1 MADLT
6 ELEACVLGL
15 IWSEG
20 PCTPYRVQQIM
31 KSSPSPHWSGSAG
44 AIYPVFERLEGGGL
58 VRARTRMQ
66 GKRES
71 RAFQTTAS
79 GLRVLR
85 SWIGPPVSEWA
96 GDLPIDP
103 LRTRVRFLGALSVA
117 RQRAFLH
124 DAIAILESKLKDVQ
138 TDCRELKK
146 SEDPFPYTM
155 ARGAI
160 HVTRARIKWLAEIE
174 AGLDEGNGE

>member
-31 KSSPSPHWSGSAG
+31 KGSPSPHWSGSAG
-44 AIYPVFERLEGGGL
+44 AIYPVIERLEGGGL
-58 VRARTRMQ
+58 VRARKRMQ

-79 GLRVLR
+79 GMRVLR

-103 LRTRVRFLGALSVA
+103 LRTRVRFLGALPIDK
-117 RQRAFLH
+117 QRRFLR
-124 DAIAILESKLKDVQ
+124 DAMAILERKLKEVQ
-138 TDCRELKK
+138 QDCRELKK
-146 SEDPFPYTM
+146 MEDPFPHTM
-155 ARGAI
+155 ARGAV
-160 HVTRARIKWLAEIE
+160 HVTRARIKWLVEIE
-174 AGLDEGNGE
+174 AGLGDGI